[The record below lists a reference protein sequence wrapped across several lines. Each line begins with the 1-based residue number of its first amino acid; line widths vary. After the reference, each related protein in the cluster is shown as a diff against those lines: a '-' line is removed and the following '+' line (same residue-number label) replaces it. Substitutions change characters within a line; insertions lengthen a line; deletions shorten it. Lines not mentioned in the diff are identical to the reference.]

1 LEEIKHNMAE
11 KNYEYG
17 MIGLGTMGRNLVL
30 NISDHGFSVAGFDKD
45 AKQVELLKKEADKE
59 NVMATSNLEE
69 FVKSLKTPRTI
80 ILLVPAGE
88 IVDEVIN
95 ELKPLLS
102 EDDLL
107 MDCGNSHFTDTDRR
121 IEELANSNIHFMG
134 IGVSGGESGAR
145 YGPSIMPGGPKKI
158 YERVADML
166 EAISAKVEIEPC
178 VAWLGPGSA
187 GHYVKMVHNG
197 IEYGLMQLLSEA
209 YHLLKVAGSFNNEG
223 LHVIFSNWNKG
234 ILKSFLIEITAEIFL
249 QNDELTHNSL
259 IDKVLDSAHQ
269 KGTGGWTSQDA
280 MKLQV
285 PIPVIDTAVSM
296 RDLSVYKK
304 EREMAHK
311 ILEGPG
317 SKLEDDKKA
326 LVTWLEQ
333 ALYFSMI
340 TTYAQGLSLLYTASK
355 EYKYYLTLEDIATIW
370 RGGCIIRSSLLEDI
384 RVAFSKQ
391 PDLSNIMLDEKIAQ
405 KLMHAQIET
414 RKIVQIGV
422 ETGIPIPAL
431 MGSLAYYDSYR
442 SGWLPANLIQA
453 QRDYFGAHTYE
464 RNDRKGIFHTQWN
477 QKNEVEQSMLHTKK
491 E

>member
-1 LEEIKHNMAE
+1 
-11 KNYEYG
+11 
-17 MIGLGTMGRNLVL
+17 
-30 NISDHGFSVAGFDKD
+30 
-45 AKQVELLKKEADKE
+45 
-59 NVMATSNLEE
+59 
-69 FVKSLKTPRTI
+69 
-80 ILLVPAGE
+80 
-88 IVDEVIN
+88 
-95 ELKPLLS
+95 
-102 EDDLL
+102 
-107 MDCGNSHFTDTDRR
+107 
-121 IEELANSNIHFMG
+121 
-134 IGVSGGESGAR
+134 
-145 YGPSIMPGGPKKI
+145 
-158 YERVADML
+158 
-166 EAISAKVEIEPC
+166 
-178 VAWLGPGSA
+178 
-187 GHYVKMVHNG
+187 
-197 IEYGLMQLLSEA
+197 
-209 YHLLKVAGSFNNEG
+209 
-223 LHVIFSNWNKG
+223 
-234 ILKSFLIEITAEIFL
+234 
-249 QNDELTHNSL
+249 
-259 IDKVLDSAHQ
+259 
-269 KGTGGWTSQDA
+269 
-280 MKLQV
+280 
-285 PIPVIDTAVSM
+285 
-296 RDLSVYKK
+296 
-304 EREMAHK
+304 MAHK